1 MPSNS
6 CTVKPVNDLKSSGFL
21 DNRSYESK
29 EGTNQYATMD
39 HKAVFKLIMQEGP
52 VNLSVY
58 YIVVHFCKQIKPVF
72 DMVRA
77 APRCPAWKV
86 VIKALGPVLDVLH
99 RPFYDA

>member
-39 HKAVFKLIMQEGP
+39 HKAVFKLIMQEIIKKSQIHI
-52 VNLSVY
+52 LSL
-58 YIVVHFCKQIKPVF
+58 KK
-72 DMVRA
+72 DNTD
-77 APRCPAWKV
+77 
-86 VIKALGPVLDVLH
+86 KAIH
-99 RPFYDA
+99 